1 MTATMRIFANKFASN
16 YKPVRL
22 QQRCRI
28 IVYRKVKIEM
38 KELKYVTLRDKPVIL
53 FLLLDVINSLFLRLI
68 SRKGF
73 S

>member
-1 MTATMRIFANKFASN
+1 
-16 YKPVRL
+16 
-22 QQRCRI
+22 
-28 IVYRKVKIEM
+28 M